1 MTTPSYLTR
10 SAAAQYLTAR
20 LGRPIRV
27 TNLEKRASQGTGP
40 KFVLVLGRASYRAE
54 DLDAWVERET
64 RAPSGRR
71 FGR

>member
-1 MTTPSYLTR
+1 MAS
-10 SAAAQYLTAR
+10 
-20 LGRPIRV
+20 
-27 TNLEKRASQGTGP
+27 KRARRVKRGRGACAGLSRFASADGARQGTGP